1 MQCRHSK
8 PLRFS
13 NSKECSSNS
22 NNNISNSR
30 WPMLSDSSSSSSS
43 NKLRMDQGY
52 RLHHIIRRPRL
63 IWHIRDSLLAVYI
76 LVNTHTQ
83 PRQVHH
89 QRQCKSDRLSHKLKL
104 VNSNIRYILIRV
116 CRPSHS
122 SLNSKPNSSMA
133 RSCIRNP
140 SLESTVCKA
149 YIWVSILIKRVSRSQ
164 EREVL
169 FSDSMEMRIISE
181 FLHSDI
187 N

>member
-8 PLRFS
+8 RLRFS

-30 WPMLSDSSSSSSS
+30 WPMLSDSSNSSS

-52 RLHHIIRRPRL
+52 RLHHTIRRPRL

-89 QRQCKSDRLSHKLKL
+89 RRQCKSDRLSHKPKL
-104 VNSNIRYILIRV
+104 VNSSIRYIRTRA

-122 SLNSKPNSSMA
+122 SLNSKPNSSMVKY
-133 RSCIRNP
+133 CIRSL
-140 SLESTVCKA
+140 SLE
-149 YIWVSILIKRVSRSQ
+149 
-164 EREVL
+164 
-169 FSDSMEMRIISE
+169 
-181 FLHSDI
+181 
-187 N
+187 